1 MKGEARHMARK
12 KTKAKRNC
20 KNPPAELLET
30 RGNKKYKD
38 RLFRMI
44 FQDKNDLLSLYNAV
58 NQSHYTNP
66 EELEITT
73 LDNVLYMGMKN
84 DLSFLIDSVLN
95 LYEAQSSW
103 NPNMPLRGLAYF
115 SRMYAGYVASRKLD
129 VYSQTRIPL
138 PAPRYLVF
146 YNGTKDEPERL
157 ELRLSDSFISTGNE
171 PIGHAGMPTWRG
183 SAPLYRALPQESK
196 APSLAEASLTQKTGC
211 ETKPEPCLEC
221 VATVINI
228 NWGQNPELMAQCRR
242 LYEYAFL
249 VDQIRKGL
257 AQGLTLSGA
266 IDEGIAV
273 CLQEGILTE
282 FLTRHQ
288 GEVKI
293 MILTEYD
300 EALHLENTYQCGYSD
315 GEARGIE
322 IGEKAG
328 EARGIKI
335 GEKAGEA
342 RGIKI
347 GEEKLQRINQLYQH
361 LSSQNRMEELKQ
373 ALADDSF
380 RQKLLEEFL
389 SKQE

>member
-1 MKGEARHMARK
+1 M
-12 KTKAKRNC
+12 
-20 KNPPAELLET
+20 
-30 RGNKKYKD
+30 
-38 RLFRMI
+38 
-44 FQDKNDLLSLYNAV
+44 
-58 NQSHYTNP
+58 
-66 EELEITT
+66 
-73 LDNVLYMGMKN
+73 
-84 DLSFLIDSVLN
+84 
-95 LYEAQSSW
+95 
-103 NPNMPLRGLAYF
+103 
-115 SRMYAGYVASRKLD
+115 
-129 VYSQTRIPL
+129 
-138 PAPRYLVF
+138 
-146 YNGTKDEPERL
+146 
-157 ELRLSDSFISTGNE
+157 
-171 PIGHAGMPTWRG
+171 
-183 SAPLYRALPQESK
+183 
-196 APSLAEASLTQKTGC
+196 
-211 ETKPEPCLEC
+211 
-221 VATVINI
+221 INI

-322 IGEKAG
+322 IGEN
-328 EARGIKI
+328 RGIKI
-335 GEKAGEA
+335 GEKVGEA

-361 LSSQNRMEELKQ
+361 LSSQNRMEELKR

-380 RQKLLEEFL
+380 RQKLLEDFL
-389 SKQE
+389 SE